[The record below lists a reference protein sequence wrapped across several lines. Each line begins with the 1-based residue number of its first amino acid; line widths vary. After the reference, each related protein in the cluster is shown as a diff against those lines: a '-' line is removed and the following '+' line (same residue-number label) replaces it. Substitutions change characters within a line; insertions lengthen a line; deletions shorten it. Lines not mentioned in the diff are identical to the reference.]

1 MIDSEYK
8 DKVVNN
14 NLRFWCFEGGDS
26 SDSAYLNENDIFS
39 EKCCKAIFWRNVK
52 YNSYMRKRAEVT

>member
-26 SDSAYLNENDIFS
+26 SDSASLV
-39 EKCCKAIFWRNVK
+39 RNVV
-52 YNSYMRKRAEVT
+52 KRYFEEM